1 MTALFLYAPIMTKI
15 ILLILFPFSLISEPD
30 KIYKGKILAVADITD
45 VYIEFVVSTDEEIM
59 FVREYGFRWSGYRGF
74 TTGQDVLIYS
84 CSTLLL
90 EHIPGSDLA
99 KKHEIRALKNGRCD

>member
-1 MTALFLYAPIMTKI
+1 MIVLFLYAPIMKNI
-15 ILLILFPFSLISEPD
+15 ILLILLPFSFMSEPD

-59 FVREYGFRWSGYRGF
+59 FVREYGLKSSDYRGF
-74 TTGQDVLIYS
+74 TTGLDVLVYS
-84 CSTLLL
+84 CSELLL

-99 KKHEIRALKNGRCD
+99 KKNEIRALSKGRCD

>member
-15 ILLILFPFSLISEPD
+15 ILLILFPFSLMSEPD

-74 TTGQDVLIYS
+74 TTGQDVLVYS

-99 KKHEIRALKNGRCD
+99 KKHEIRALRNGRCD